1 MPALRTPSS
10 TSCDASL
17 STSPYSPG
25 GAWRRKCWTMASFSE
40 SESASSSSLASLPS
54 TTVSSASSSAM
65 FQCVRSGGRG
75 AASEASR
82 VGAVR

>member
-1 MPALRTPSS
+1 
-10 TSCDASL
+10 
-17 STSPYSPG
+17 
-25 GAWRRKCWTMASFSE
+25 MASFSE